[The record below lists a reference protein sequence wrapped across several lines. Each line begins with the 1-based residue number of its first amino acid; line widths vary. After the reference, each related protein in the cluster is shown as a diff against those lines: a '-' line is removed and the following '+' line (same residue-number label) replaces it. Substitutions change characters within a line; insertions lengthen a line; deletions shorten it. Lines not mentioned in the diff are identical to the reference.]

1 MSKEDGG
8 RNFFVQAADR
18 HQKGTDRKT
27 DRGQMKFQMEGARRK
42 KFQKEDS
49 GRKYFIPAADGR
61 QKGQTE
67 KQTGQMKF

>member
-1 MSKEDGG
+1 
-8 RNFFVQAADR
+8 
-18 HQKGTDRKT
+18 
-27 DRGQMKFQMEGARRK
+27 MEGARRK